1 MYSSTVIEVSEMR
14 LPLFLLYD
22 SGVLNCSSHCCCWCD
37 VCVELVPAESTIAV
51 RIRLRVIKF
60 RARRLSMGPDG
71 AWHLHQ
77 YALSNNLKSQES
89 PRRIPC
95 DKVRCAD
102 IMVVSG
108 QLIVILVSTVSNAVV
123 VGEDGG
129 GAVAGDSDGDGDG
142 VGDGGDAVTAPDGGD
157 GGGALRS
164 RRPMAKSLPM
174 TASRP

>member
-1 MYSSTVIEVSEMR
+1 MR

-95 DKVRCAD
+95 DQVRCAD

-108 QLIVILVSTVSNAVV
+108 QLIVILVSAVSNAVV

-129 GAVAGDSDGDGDG
+129 GAVAGDG